1 MNNLPNISN
10 YKDLSN
16 IPYYILGIL
25 FVDVAVLFLVRY
37 FGVGGKSLNAWYDK
51 FGLQAVIADVFIIL
65 IGFVIA
71 QYVYTHYIMP
81 SYGWNPMIFL
91 ILVVF
96 IQIIHDLAF
105 YYFIILPIPI
115 GHNAM
120 IDMYKLYAKENG
132 FQIIVGDAMLMIASA
147 LVTFF
152 LKYLPNYASASIC
165 ILTVYTMPYI
175 LNTPQQ

>member
-1 MNNLPNISN
+1 
-10 YKDLSN
+10 
-16 IPYYILGIL
+16 
-25 FVDVAVLFLVRY
+25 
-37 FGVGGKSLNAWYDK
+37 
-51 FGLQAVIADVFIIL
+51 
-65 IGFVIA
+65 
-71 QYVYTHYIMP
+71 
-81 SYGWNPMIFL
+81 MIFL

-115 GHNAM
+115 GQNAM

-152 LKYLPNYASASIC
+152 LKYLPNYASASIG